1 MGDRGFTLIE
11 VMAALVVAMLAG
23 LATVTLMTAN
33 SRFLALNEERS
44 DAIRQAQEVLED
56 LRTVAYTD
64 IEAGSRT
71 SDDGRYAVVW
81 TVEEGPVLSSGGAS
95 EDGMKLI
102 TVSVTWNWHGTDQE
116 YEMST
121 VYSEVNGSPTT

>member
-11 VMAALVVAMLAG
+11 IMAAFVVAMLAG
-23 LATVTLMTAN
+23 LATVSLMTAN
-33 SRFLALNEERS
+33 SRFLVLNEERS

-56 LRTVAYTD
+56 LRTVAYGD
-64 IEAGSRT
+64 IEPGSRT

-95 EDGMKLI
+95 EEGMKLI
-102 TVSVTWNWHGTDQE
+102 TVIVSWDWHGLPQR
-116 YEMST
+116 YELLT
-121 VYSEVNGSPTT
+121 VYSEISGSPTT